1 MGCMTKRAHEGPFAW
16 AGDTPSHAA
25 HGSAPEQAP
34 ATEIVAPP
42 AAGHPAPPRPR
53 FTLSVGVTGHRADR
67 ITPDRAV
74 AVAAK
79 LDMVLQGVT
88 EAAHAMQAHGA
99 RWFLPDPPELRLV
112 TALAEGADRLCAD
125 AALKAGFK
133 LDVPLPFDRETY
145 SADFPDPASRA
156 HFEDY
161 LAQASTILELPG
173 DRAAQETA
181 YSLAGGAIL
190 AVADVLIAVWNGEA
204 AAGRGGTGDVVAVA
218 LGQGKPVIHVPIN
231 EADPVRLLWPGDGP
245 AAGSWHTA
253 LEPPQRAFNAVA
265 LREVLASAMLPP
277 DAPGEQ
283 EALANFLLERE
294 ELSNRRI
301 EYPLL
306 LAATGADKL
315 RSSAWKKPPYI
326 ASTREY
332 WAGFDPA
339 VQRHLD
345 PARFATLEISYSWAD
360 NLATRFAQFFRS
372 GHVVN
377 FAFSAVA
384 VALALFGFVFGDM
397 TKIVFVIVEL
407 LLIAVIVANTRVGHA
422 EAWQQRWLDYR
433 HLAERLRPMRS
444 LKLLAVANP
453 PSASASSRT
462 GNQRWTDWYSSA
474 IWRQLALPKGRIG
487 ETELAA
493 LVAVMR
499 DEEIGPEIRYHQKN
513 AHRMVHVNH
522 RLHQFGSI
530 CFLLTVILCVS
541 FLLSAALLDAE
552 AAHSS
557 ALLFTVATA
566 ALPAFGSAA
575 YGLRVQGD
583 FAGSAAR
590 SAETADALLEISK
603 ELDGCPSLARAAALA
618 NAAAAVMLVD
628 LAEWRLTY
636 QQRALEI
643 PG

>member
-1 MGCMTKRAHEGPFAW
+1 MTQLSQDGPFAW
-16 AGDTPSHAA
+16 AGAPVSPGGAA
-25 HGSAPEQAP
+25 PLAAEAVSDE
-34 ATEIVAPP
+34 TRVA
-42 AAGHPAPPRPR
+42 APPRPR
-53 FTLSVGVTGHRADR
+53 FTMSIGVTGHRSDR
-67 ITPDRAV
+67 ITPQRAV
-74 AVAAK
+74 AVARK
-79 LDMVLQGVT
+79 LDVVLEEVRK
-88 EAAHAMQAHGA
+88 AAIAMQSKGA
-99 RWFLPDPPELRLV
+99 RWFLPDAADLRLV
-112 TALAEGADRLCAD
+112 SALAEGADRLCAE
-125 AALKAGFK
+125 AALKAGFA
-133 LDVPLPFDRETY
+133 LDVPLPFDRVTY
-145 SADFPDPASRA
+145 CTDFVDAASCDA
-156 HFEDY
+156 FNLLLD
-161 LAQASTILELPG
+161 QASTVLELPG
-173 DRAAQETA
+173 DRSAAETA

-204 AAGRGGTGDVVAVA
+204 AAGRGGTGDVVATA
-218 LGQGKPVIHVPIN
+218 LSQGKPVIHVPIN
-231 EADPVRLLWPGDGP
+231 EEDGIRLLWPGDGP

-253 LEPPQRAFNAVA
+253 LEPPQRAFHAEA
-265 LREVLASAMLPP
+265 LRDVMLGAMLPP
-277 DAPGEQ
+277 DVPGEQ
-283 EALANFLLERE
+283 EALENFLKERE
-294 ELSNRRI
+294 ELTVRRI

-306 LAATGADKL
+306 LAATGADRL
-315 RSSAWKKPPYI
+315 RSSAWKKAPYA
-326 ASTREY
+326 ASTRDY
-332 WAGFDPA
+332 WAGFDA
-339 VQRHLD
+339 SVARHLD
-345 PARFATLEISYSWAD
+345 PARFAALEAAYSWAD

-377 FAFSAVA
+377 FAFSALA
-384 VALALFGFVFGDM
+384 VALALFGFVFGNM
-397 TKIVFVIVEL
+397 TKIVFVILEL

-444 LKLLAVANP
+444 LKLLAIANP

-474 IWRQLALPKGRIG
+474 IWRQLALPRGRIG

-493 LVAVMR
+493 LVALMR
-499 DEEIGPEIRYHQKN
+499 DEELKPEIRYHQKN
-513 AHRMVHVNH
+513 AVRMMHVNH
-522 RLHQFGSI
+522 RLHRFGSV
-530 CFLLTVILCVS
+530 CFLLTVVLCLS
-541 FLLSAALLDAE
+541 FLLSAALLDGE
-552 AAHSS
+552 AAKSS

-566 ALPAFGSAA
+566 TLPAFGSAA